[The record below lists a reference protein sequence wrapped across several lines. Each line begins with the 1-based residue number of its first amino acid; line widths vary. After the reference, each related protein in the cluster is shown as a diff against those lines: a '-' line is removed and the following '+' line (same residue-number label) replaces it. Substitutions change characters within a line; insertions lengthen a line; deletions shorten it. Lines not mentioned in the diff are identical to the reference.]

1 MKLRLRKLFLQKST
15 NRNLPPKN
23 FSGALSFLH
32 NTLIQ
37 MIFFKQSSKSFCNFF
52 KTLSPKASQMKK
64 FLPSFVYTIILL
76 LLILVL
82 ISPIRAQS
90 ENDWLTWP
98 QGLGFSNQLEYS
110 YNVET
115 EREIFENWLNLDY
128 SLGMFSS
135 GLRFDIFQPN
145 DPDPSISRGK
155 DKYAEID
162 FIYFKADIGEKNE
175 GLSVTGGNFY
185 TLFGRGMV
193 LKSYEDRAIRIDNN
207 LLGLK
212 ATGKYV
218 DFILT
223 GLSGMAANS
232 NNERLDILHALDLEY
247 GGWRPLKLGATIASN
262 LPPSE
267 ETARTTLASV
277 RAIPSFWNIDIYAEY
292 TAKFNEDIKQNI
304 FNGSE
309 SIVGQG
315 FYGNLNFYLGALS
328 LLGEYKYYDNI
339 AFTSQDGTI
348 FYNTPPSVRL
358 EYTYTLPNRHPSP
371 LNQADEQ
378 GLQLAVGYNLSD
390 DTYLNAAFTQ
400 TQTLP
405 SSSYYQRV
413 NQINVPVSTQL
424 KEYYISGQ
432 QSWSEDLTTIA
443 AFAYNEELA
452 TNTKNITPI
461 LENRFYFGEVNTIKL
476 IIEHQ
481 HVTDRTTTEQYYTD
495 VLSIEYLRSP
505 NFSIAVV
512 TELQTKEPDPGR
524 TVRKFWGFVQ
534 TGYKIGGHTDISL
547 LVGTRQSG
555 NICIGGVC
563 RYEPAFQGVEVKVLT
578 RL

>member
-1 MKLRLRKLFLQKST
+1 
-15 NRNLPPKN
+15 
-23 FSGALSFLH
+23 
-32 NTLIQ
+32 
-37 MIFFKQSSKSFCNFF
+37 
-52 KTLSPKASQMKK
+52 MKK
-64 FLPSFVYTIILL
+64 FLPSLLYTIILIL
-76 LLILVL
+76 FVLVL
-82 ISPIRAQS
+82 VSPLRAQS
-90 ENDWLTWP
+90 ESGGLTWP
-98 QGLGFSNQLEYS
+98 QGLGFSSQLEYS

-115 EREIFENWLNLDY
+115 KREIFENWLNLDY
-128 SLGMFSS
+128 SLGIFSS

-162 FIYFKADIGEKNE
+162 YIYLKADIGQMDE
-175 GLSVTGGNFY
+175 GISVTGGNFY

-212 ATGKYV
+212 VIGKYAG
-218 DFILT
+218 FILT

-232 NNERLDILHALDLEY
+232 NDERNDILHALDLEY
-247 GGWRPLKLGATIASN
+247 RGWRPLKAGATVASN

-267 ETARTTLASV
+267 ETARTTLASI
-277 RAIPSFWNIDIYAEY
+277 RALPSFWNIDIYTEY

-315 FYGNLNFYLGALS
+315 FYGNLNFYLGSLS

-358 EYTYTLPNRHPSP
+358 EYTYILPNRHPPP
-371 LNQADEQ
+371 LNQANEQ
-378 GLQLAVGYNLSD
+378 GFQLAAGYNLSD

-400 TQTLP
+400 TKTLP
-405 SSSYYQRV
+405 SSSYYQRA
-413 NQINVPVSTQL
+413 NQINIPVSTQL
-424 KEYYISGQ
+424 NEIYISGQ
-432 QSWSEDLTTIA
+432 QNWSEDLTSIA

-461 LENRFYFGEVNTIKL
+461 LENRFYFGEVNTIKV
-476 IIEHQ
+476 IVEHQ
-481 HVTDRTTTEQYYTD
+481 HVTDRTTTEQYYAD
-495 VLSIEYLRSP
+495 VLAVEYLRSP
-505 NFSIAVV
+505 NFSVAVV
-512 TELQTKEPDPGR
+512 AELQTKEPDPGR

-547 LVGTRQSG
+547 LIGTRQAG

-563 RYEPAFQGVEVKVLT
+563 RYEPAFQGIEVKVLT

>member
-1 MKLRLRKLFLQKST
+1 MFLSKRFSNCSAVVNKSFSSSINQMKNFPFYFLFAILFVILFLTINSPLIAQTEST
-15 NRNLPPKN
+15 
-23 FSGALSFLH
+23 
-32 NTLIQ
+32 
-37 MIFFKQSSKSFCNFF
+37 
-52 KTLSPKASQMKK
+52 
-64 FLPSFVYTIILL
+64 
-76 LLILVL
+76 
-82 ISPIRAQS
+82 
-90 ENDWLTWP
+90 WLTWP

-110 YNVET
+110 YNVDT
-115 EREIFENWLNLDY
+115 KREIFENWLNLDY
-128 SLGMFSS
+128 TLGMFSS
-135 GLRFDIFQPN
+135 GLRLDVFQPN

-162 FIYFKADIGEKNE
+162 YIYFKADIGEKDE

-212 ATGKYV
+212 VTGKYAGFV
-218 DFILT
+218 VT

-232 NNERLDILHALDLEY
+232 NNERKDILHALDLEY
-247 GGWRPLKLGATIASN
+247 RGWRPLKVGATVASN

-267 ETARTTLASV
+267 ETARTTLASLRV
-277 RAIPSFWNIDIYAEY
+277 LPSFWNIDMYAEY

-304 FNGSE
+304 FKGSE

-315 FYGNLNFYLGALS
+315 FYGNLNFYLGSLS

-358 EYTYTLPNRHPSP
+358 EYTYILPNRHPSP

-378 GLQLAVGYNLSD
+378 GFQLAAGYNLSD
-390 DTYLNAAFTQ
+390 DTYLTAAYTQ
-400 TQTLP
+400 TKTLP

-413 NQINVPVSTQL
+413 NQINIPVSTQL
-424 KEYYISGQ
+424 KEFYISGQ
-432 QSWSEDLTTIA
+432 QNWSEDLTTIA

-452 TNTKNITPI
+452 TNTKNIIPI
-461 LENRFYFGEVNTIKL
+461 LENRFYFGEVNTIKV
-476 IIEHQ
+476 IIEHLNA
-481 HVTDRTTTEQYYTD
+481 TDRTTTEQYYSD
-495 VLSIEYLRSP
+495 VLSVEYLRSP
-505 NFSIAVV
+505 GFSIAVV
-512 TELQTKEPDPGR
+512 SELQTKEPEPGK
-524 TVRKFWGFVQ
+524 TVRKYWGFVQ
-534 TGYKIGGHTDISL
+534 TGYKFGGHTDISL
-547 LVGTRQSG
+547 LIGTRQAG

-563 RYEPAFQGVEVKVLT
+563 RYEPAFQGVELKLLT

>member
-1 MKLRLRKLFLQKST
+1 M
-15 NRNLPPKN
+15 
-23 FSGALSFLH
+23 
-32 NTLIQ
+32 Q
-37 MIFFKQSSKSFCNFF
+37 MIFFERSSNRSVTFY
-52 KTLSPKASQMKK
+52 KTHSPVANQMKK
-64 FLPSFVYTIILL
+64 FL
-76 LLILVL
+76 LVL
-82 ISPIRAQS
+82 ISPIQAQS
-90 ENDWLTWP
+90 ESGWITWP

-115 EREIFENWLNLDY
+115 EQEIFENWLNLDY

-155 DKYAEID
+155 DKFAEID
-162 FIYFKADIGEKNE
+162 FIYFKADIGETDE

-193 LKSYEDRAIRIDNN
+193 FKSYEDRAIRIDNN

-212 ATGKYV
+212 AVGKYAG
-218 DFILT
+218 FILT
-223 GLSGMAANS
+223 GLTGMVANS
-232 NNERLDILHALDLEY
+232 NNERNDILHALDLEY
-247 GGWRPLKLGATIASN
+247 RGWRPLKVGATVASN

-267 ETARTTLASV
+267 ETARTTLASI
-277 RAIPSFWNIDIYAEY
+277 RALPSFWNIDIYTEY

-315 FYGNLNFYLGALS
+315 FYGNLNFYLGSLS

-348 FYNTPPSVRL
+348 FYNTPPSVRQ
-358 EYTYTLPNRHPSP
+358 EYTYILPNRHPSP

-378 GLQLAVGYNLSD
+378 GFQLAAGYNLSD

-400 TQTLP
+400 TKTLP
-405 SSSYYQRV
+405 SSSYYQRA
-413 NQINVPVSTQL
+413 NQINIPVSTQL
-424 KEYYISGQ
+424 KEFYLSGQ
-432 QSWSEDLTTIA
+432 QNWSEDLTTIA

-461 LENRFYFGEVNTIKL
+461 LENRFYFGEVNTIKVIL
-476 IIEHQ
+476 EHQ
-481 HVTDRTTTEQYYTD
+481 HVTDRTTTEQYYAD
-495 VLSIEYLRSP
+495 VLSLEYLRSP

-512 TELQTKEPDPGR
+512 SELQTKEPEPGR
-524 TVRKFWGFVQ
+524 TIRKFWGFIQ

-547 LVGTRQSG
+547 LVGTRQAG

-563 RYEPAFQGVEVKVLT
+563 RYEPAFQGVEVKILT

>member
-1 MKLRLRKLFLQKST
+1 MFLSKRFSNCSADINKSFFSSI
-15 NRNLPPKN
+15 NQMKN
-23 FSGALSFLH
+23 FPFYFL
-32 NTLIQ
+32 
-37 MIFFKQSSKSFCNFF
+37 
-52 KTLSPKASQMKK
+52 
-64 FLPSFVYTIILL
+64 YTILL
-76 LLILVL
+76 ALVTINSQL
-82 ISPIRAQS
+82 NAQTES
-90 ENDWLTWP
+90 AWLTWP

-110 YNVET
+110 YNVDT
-115 EREIFENWLNLDY
+115 QREIFENWLNLDY
-128 SLGMFSS
+128 ALGMFSS
-135 GLRFDIFQPN
+135 GLRLDVFQPN

-162 FIYFKADIGEKNE
+162 YIYFKADIGEKEE

-185 TLFGRGMV
+185 SLFGRGMV

-212 ATGKYV
+212 VTGKYAGFV
-218 DFILT
+218 LT

-232 NNERLDILHALDLEY
+232 TNERKDILHALDLEY
-247 GGWRPLKLGATIASN
+247 RGWRPLKIGATVASN

-267 ETARTTLASV
+267 ETARTTLASLRV
-277 RAIPSFWNIDIYAEY
+277 LPSFWNVDIYAEY
-292 TAKFNEDIKQNI
+292 TAKFNEDIRQNI

-315 FYGNLNFYLGALS
+315 FYGNLNFYLGSLS

-358 EYTYTLPNRHPSP
+358 EYTYILPNRHPSP

-378 GLQLAVGYNLSD
+378 GFQLAAGYNLSD
-390 DTYLNAAFTQ
+390 DTYLTAAYTQ
-400 TQTLP
+400 TKTLP

-413 NQINVPVSTQL
+413 NQINIPVSTQL
-424 KEYYISGQ
+424 KEFYVSGQ
-432 QSWSEDLTTIA
+432 QNWSEDLTTIA

-452 TNTKNITPI
+452 TNTKNIIPI
-461 LENRFYFGEVNTIKL
+461 LENRFYFGEVNTVKV
-476 IIEHQ
+476 IIEHL
-481 HVTDRTTTEQYYTD
+481 HATDRTTTEQYYSD
-495 VLSIEYLRSP
+495 VLSVEYLRSP
-505 NFSIAVV
+505 GFSIAVV
-512 TELQTKEPDPGR
+512 SELQTKEPEPGR
-524 TVRKFWGFVQ
+524 TVRKYWGFVQ
-534 TGYKIGGHTDISL
+534 TGYKFGGHTDISL
-547 LVGTRQSG
+547 LIGTRQAG

-563 RYEPAFQGVEVKVLT
+563 RYEPAFQGVELKLLT